1 MLRRM
6 VNAGCAFA
14 VIEVSSHGLVQYR
27 VNNIFP
33 SVTAITNTAEEHLD
47 YHKTMEQYRKDKGKL
62 FRMLGGTG
70 TKVLHCNDETYSEY
84 SVIPSD
90 ETISYGSESGNYWLS
105 DEQATT
111 TGSQALLHT
120 DLGGVTELALT
131 LNGLFHLKN
140 ALCAICCAIAVGIPL
155 DHCMDAITSF
165 KGVPGRLEEIPTG
178 GAFRL
183 FVDFTVTPQAY
194 EHVLA
199 TLRAIPGCRRVLI
212 LFGSCG
218 NRMPE
223 KRPMIGKICSTH
235 ADVLV
240 VTSDETY
247 GEPHEKIMNEIWS
260 GIDQTKAVAFK
271 VPDRREAIEFILAQ
285 AQEGDIVLL
294 AGMAGVTTMMT
305 ERGQIPWDEAA
316 IAREILRSLFGI

>member
-1 MLRRM
+1 
-6 VNAGCAFA
+6 
-14 VIEVSSHGLVQYR
+14 
-27 VNNIFP
+27 
-33 SVTAITNTAEEHLD
+33 
-47 YHKTMEQYRKDKGKL
+47 
-62 FRMLGGTG
+62 
-70 TKVLHCNDETYSEY
+70 
-84 SVIPSD
+84 
-90 ETISYGSESGNYWLS
+90 
-105 DEQATT
+105 
-111 TGSQALLHT
+111 
-120 DLGGVTELALT
+120 
-131 LNGLFHLKN
+131 
-140 ALCAICCAIAVGIPL
+140 
-155 DHCMDAITSF
+155 
-165 KGVPGRLEEIPTG
+165 
-178 GAFRL
+178 
-183 FVDFTVTPQAY
+183 
-194 EHVLA
+194 
-199 TLRAIPGCRRVLI
+199 VLI

-247 GEPHEKIMNEIWS
+247 GEPHEKIMDEIWS